1 MSPWEDAGTQYD
13 NSFDG
18 RLTEGT
24 LVNTWMDK
32 IVTANDLP

>member
-1 MSPWEDAGTQYD
+1 MSPWGDAGTQDD

-24 LVNTWMDK
+24 LVNPWMDK